1 MLEMLEMLL
10 QVKSLADQGVLWELA
25 RVQELHLG
33 LRKQGYGGC
42 VHRLQ
47 GQLPPCWFE
56 QSPSLC
62 LAEVAPRGQL
72 LSRVQLP

>member
-1 MLEMLEMLL
+1 MPDMVL
-10 QVKSLADQGVLWELA
+10 QVKSLGEQGVLWELA

-56 QSPSLC
+56 QSRPSLC